1 MTTIW
6 IERLRR
12 LEDES
17 WGWVPE
23 AETVDTDADFKIND
37 ANIDGELCR
46 IGQLMA
52 RYGSLA
58 AELNANLARKEEE
71 LKYTAA
77 RVAAAL
83 RSQAEV
89 AGTKMTVDQIKESTI
104 ISIEYQAV
112 LSSLHLLRRDA
123 EQAEHWWRSISAKA
137 QALNSLT
144 YWRGAEMRRT

>member
-1 MTTIW
+1 MQIW

-12 LEDES
+12 DGER
-17 WGWVPE
+17 GWVWTPE
-23 AETVDTDADFKIND
+23 IEEFDTDADFKIND
-37 ANIDGELCR
+37 ANIDGELCK

-71 LKYTAA
+71 VKYVSA
-77 RVAAAL
+77 RLAAAI
-83 RSQAEV
+83 RSQAE
-89 AGTKMTVDQIKESTI
+89 AGGTKVTVDSIKDNVTVSP
-104 ISIEYQAV
+104 EYQTA
-112 LSSLHLLRRDA
+112 LSSLHLLRADA
-123 EQAEHWWRSISAKA
+123 ERAEHWWRSISAKA